1 MRKSVIFGLSSGSVN
16 MNVIVRVKTR
26 VQLYSNSQNDHKQGQ
41 KRFLCPK
48 IFPLIIVLTQFYRH
62 FETEKVILDHP
73 ETSYLVQ
80 LDDTRW
86 RFSKVNL
93 MLTKLCNLIDVFICT
108 RLNPSLKI
116 LPLVQNVAAGMWL
129 I

>member
-1 MRKSVIFGLSSGSVN
+1 MRKSVIFGLTSGSVN
-16 MNVIVRVKTR
+16 MYMYVNVRVKTR

-62 FETEKVILDHP
+62 FETEKVIFDHP

-80 LDDTRW
+80 
-86 RFSKVNL
+86 
-93 MLTKLCNLIDVFICT
+93 
-108 RLNPSLKI
+108 
-116 LPLVQNVAAGMWL
+116 
-129 I
+129 